1 MKKKVI
7 IFISG
12 NGSNMVSLA
21 KESKQANYP
30 AEIIAVICD
39 KSHAAGIEK
48 ARANGLPTHI
58 VDRKNYST
66 KEAHEESILTILAQ
80 YQPDIICLAGYMRLI
95 SPHFI
100 KPYKGRI
107 LNIHPSLLPSFKG
120 LNTHE
125 RVLQAGVKITGCTVH
140 LVTEAM
146 DEGKILAQAAVPVC
160 PNDTPE
166 MLAQRVLQVEHKLYP
181 QALKAFI
188 EGNDNDKIIDYQQQ
202 ILSF

>member
-21 KESKQANYP
+21 KASKQTDYP
-30 AEIIAVICD
+30 AKIIAVICD
-39 KSHAAGIEK
+39 KPHAGGIEK
-48 ARANGLPTHI
+48 ARANGLPIHI
-58 VDRKNYST
+58 VDRKNYPT

-100 KPYKGRI
+100 KPYEGRI

-125 RVLQAGVKITGCTVH
+125 RVLQAGIKITGCTVH
-140 LVTEAM
+140 LVTEEM

-188 EGNDNDKIIDYQQQ
+188 KGNDNDKIIDYQQQ
-202 ILSF
+202 LLSF

>member
-21 KESKQANYP
+21 KASKQTDYP

-39 KSHAAGIEK
+39 RPHAAGIEK
-48 ARANGLPTHI
+48 ARDNGIPTHI
-58 VDRKNYST
+58 VDRKNYPT
-66 KEAHEESILTILAQ
+66 KEAHEESILTTLAQ
-80 YQPDIICLAGYMRLI
+80 YQPDVICLAGYMRLI
-95 SPHFI
+95 SSHFI
-100 KPYKGRI
+100 KSYEGRI

-140 LVTEAM
+140 LVTEEM

-160 PNDTPE
+160 FNDTPE

-181 QALKAFI
+181 HALKAFI
-188 EGNDNDKIIDYQQQ
+188 KDNDKIIDSQQQ
-202 ILSF
+202 LLSF

>member
-21 KESKQANYP
+21 KASKQANYP

-39 KSHAAGIEK
+39 KPHATGIEK

-58 VDRKNYST
+58 VDRKNYPT
-66 KEAHEESILTILAQ
+66 KQAHEEFILTILAQ

-100 KPYKGRI
+100 KPYEGRI

-202 ILSF
+202 LLSF